1 MELDIRNLSPIDS
14 TTTSKDQ
21 YVKNLES
28 ATAQRIRA
36 GQAAKVEREIR
47 ESLASD
53 SKIDGEKYLQ
63 DILNMTQIFNR
74 KLKFSIDRELDK
86 VIVKV
91 VDSQTN
97 RVIKEIP
104 PKELIRLYSSLKE
117 AIGLLV
123 DEQI

>member
-74 KLKFSIDRELDK
+74 KLTFSIDRELDK

-97 RVIKEIP
+97 RVIKQIP